1 MMDGTY
7 DYQTKRDSI
16 HVAASE
22 RNAELSNTIAQL
34 YVDAVPVLVQVMRDA
49 SSQGDLRE
57 LFRAADALR
66 LSSTNLGA
74 LRLAELCQNI
84 CDLRSKDQLGTV
96 AMQLAEIAQ
105 TAAKV
110 CAVIERNRFVVAVQE
125 FA

>member
-7 DYQTKRDSI
+7 NYQTKRDSI
-16 HVAASE
+16 HVATSE
-22 RNAELSNTIAQL
+22 RNAGLSDTIVQL

-84 CDLRSKDQLGTV
+84 CNLPSKDQLGTV

-110 CAVIERNRFVVAVQE
+110 CAVIERNRLVVVVQE

>member
-7 DYQTKRDSI
+7 DFQTKRDSI
-16 HVAASE
+16 QVAASE
-22 RNAELSNTIAQL
+22 RNVELTNTIVQL
-34 YVDAVPVLVQVMRDA
+34 YVATVPVLVQVMRDA

-84 CDLRSKDQLGTV
+84 CNLPSKDHLGTV
-96 AMQLAEIAQ
+96 ATQLAEIAQ

-110 CAVIERNRFVVAVQE
+110 CAVIERNRFIVAVQE